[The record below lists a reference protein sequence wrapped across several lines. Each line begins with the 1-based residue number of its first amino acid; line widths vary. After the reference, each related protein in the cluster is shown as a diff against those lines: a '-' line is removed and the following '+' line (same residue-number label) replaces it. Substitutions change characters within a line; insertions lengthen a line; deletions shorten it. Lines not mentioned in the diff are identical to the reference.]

1 MPGFKKMACANCALH
16 LERYSSTTASCA
28 RMRCS
33 PTTPRFES
41 FSLLEEYHVKGWTAD
56 GVDLPFMYLPDPD
69 EDTVK
74 SARSP

>member
-1 MPGFKKMACANCALH
+1 
-16 LERYSSTTASCA
+16 
-28 RMRCS
+28 
-33 PTTPRFES
+33 
-41 FSLLEEYHVKGWTAD
+41 VKGWTAD